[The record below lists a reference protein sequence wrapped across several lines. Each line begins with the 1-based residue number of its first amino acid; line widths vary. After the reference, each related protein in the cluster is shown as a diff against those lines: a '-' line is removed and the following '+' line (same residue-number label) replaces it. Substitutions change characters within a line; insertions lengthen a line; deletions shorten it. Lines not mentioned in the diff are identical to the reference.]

1 MVPIV
6 VTVCSLLCQRANRRK
21 QRMPYQPASTAGEA
35 IERMLVEKRI
45 SSKINY
51 DVLRDLDKG
60 FGSDDSTTAG
70 TSIIPQVDESLAS
83 SLTGLSSSVPTVPP
97 VPVGDASSLSITRMP
112 STGGGRLPSLSTRKR
127 TLSSLGGLSMYGRST
142 TK

>member
-1 MVPIV
+1 MAAAV
-6 VTVCSLLCQRANRRK
+6 VTVYSLLCQRANRRK

-60 FGSDDSTTAG
+60 FGSDGSTIADASTT
-70 TSIIPQVDESLAS
+70 PQGDESLTGGS
-83 SLTGLSSSVPTVPP
+83 NLTGLSSSVHTVPP
-97 VPVGDASSLSITRMP
+97 VGDTSSLTITRMP
-112 STGGGRLPSLSTRKR
+112 SSSSGRLPSLSTRKR
-127 TLSSLGGLSMYGRST
+127 TFSSLGGLSTYGSST
-142 TK
+142 AK